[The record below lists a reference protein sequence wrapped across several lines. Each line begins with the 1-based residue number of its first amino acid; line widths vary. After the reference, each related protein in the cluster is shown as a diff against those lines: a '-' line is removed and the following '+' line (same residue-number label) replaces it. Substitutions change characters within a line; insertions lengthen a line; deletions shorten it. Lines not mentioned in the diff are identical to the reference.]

1 MCGQPIPAVAAPPH
15 IAISNQILDFFNKIF
30 STADFPARWHCGN
43 WTDFHGWLYIVSDI
57 AIWAAYFA
65 IPFLLYRLLRK
76 RPDIP
81 FHRIFLFFIGF
92 IMLCGL
98 THFADALIFWWPA
111 YRFSALLRLA
121 TAVISLATVYQIYR
135 VFPSILRLRSL
146 TDLEAEI
153 DKRKVTEERLA
164 ANEFLLSEAGRIACV
179 GGWEL
184 DLVSGKRTWSKTVY
198 DILELP
204 YDRNIYEDDIASY
217 YPDPYTESLEQAM
230 NRAITAGEKWDL
242 EVQTLTQG
250 GKMVWVRHT
259 GEPVKN
265 ETGEVIKLRGILM
278 DIDRYK
284 SHELALTSALTVT
297 KEKKQQLKNFSYVLS
312 HNIRNHTSN
321 LSALTDMVSTENLDK
336 GNLDLLF
343 MTRQVT
349 KALTTTLDDLADVI
363 QARDQVMEQEILNLY
378 YEISESLRAIST
390 QFDGINIQISCNLG
404 IPQVYFSKVYLQ
416 SIIEQLVSN
425 AIRYRN
431 THKQLQL
438 TINSYINDDGRTV
451 LELKDNGRGIDL
463 EKYGSKL
470 FNLYTTFHNYPGA
483 RGVGLYLVK
492 TQLESLGAQIE
503 ADSIPEVG
511 STFSIK
517 FQKEE
522 TQFETNGRAILQSKL
537 YQTIQS

>member
-1 MCGQPIPAVAAPPH
+1 
-15 IAISNQILDFFNKIF
+15 
-30 STADFPARWHCGN
+30 
-43 WTDFHGWLYIVSDI
+43 
-57 AIWAAYFA
+57 
-65 IPFLLYRLLRK
+65 
-76 RPDIP
+76 
-81 FHRIFLFFIGF
+81 
-92 IMLCGL
+92 MLCGL